1 MLSVVVLFTLWGCQT
16 DSISD
21 TYWRNNQTGEWLIGF
36 TEGKVVYDCKVW
48 DIISQTDKED
58 AYTILAENNG
68 ERLVVKME
76 PDVDG
81 KRMVSIGDVKAEC
94 SFIDEKFL
102 PDYPEK
108 DTLATFA
115 DNHYREGDS
124 VTIVGWILSKSDIVN
139 WLREHVAEDG
149 GNKDEAVVQT
159 TNIFTDQQE
168 TFTTPIDAEGHFTL
182 RMPIINTTPLYI
194 KIGNRTTMLVAEP
207 NETYFMLIDPAEDK
221 KLFMG
226 KNARLQNEINAHYI
240 SSHGYGSRELEAM
253 GGVMNILDNITK
265 QTKSKMQELDN
276 MCKEHP
282 TLSERYRA
290 YFRQTFLI
298 DNAHA
303 LMQGMYLVPDFA
315 LPEEYIKTVDEDYWK
330 EFAEPYT
337 LTDYRF
343 SYFMRDCGAY
353 LQMHVQDK
361 LDHTMM
367 SILSAAEKDGFF
379 KLSAK
384 DKEAIRR
391 YDEAYPAYNEK
402 RKNAPDSLRKEIE
415 DEFGENDFVKAVL
428 EIQSRNP
435 EYEDYSLEKFTL
447 NELKQIIQELDA
459 LGWSETA
466 KDIHLCRYL
475 IQQLDWSRKPLSAD
489 LLALADEHIHLP
501 LARKVLQAKN
511 DSYVNI
517 GQRTLTHADNL
528 KSNEALADM
537 SDGEKIFR
545 KIIEPNKGKIILL
558 DVWGTWCSPCKQR
571 LSHSQEEYERLKDFD
586 IVYLYLANN
595 SSDESWK
602 NVIKEY
608 RVEGDNVVHYNL
620 PKAQQTAIEHYLGV
634 TYFPTYKLIDRN
646 GTILNVNA
654 DPQNLDALAELLKRM
669 K

>member
-1 MLSVVVLFTLWGCQT
+1 M
-16 DSISD
+16 
-21 TYWRNNQTGEWLIGF
+21 
-36 TEGKVVYDCKVW
+36 
-48 DIISQTDKED
+48 
-58 AYTILAENNG
+58 
-68 ERLVVKME
+68 
-76 PDVDG
+76 
-81 KRMVSIGDVKAEC
+81 
-94 SFIDEKFL
+94 
-102 PDYPEK
+102 
-108 DTLATFA
+108 
-115 DNHYREGDS
+115 
-124 VTIVGWILSKSDIVN
+124 
-139 WLREHVAEDG
+139 
-149 GNKDEAVVQT
+149 
-159 TNIFTDQQE
+159 
-168 TFTTPIDAEGHFTL
+168 
-182 RMPIINTTPLYI
+182 
-194 KIGNRTTMLVAEP
+194 
-207 NETYFMLIDPAEDK
+207 
-221 KLFMG
+221 
-226 KNARLQNEINAHYI
+226 
-240 SSHGYGSRELEAM
+240 
-253 GGVMNILDNITK
+253 
-265 QTKSKMQELDN
+265 
-276 MCKEHP
+276 
-282 TLSERYRA
+282 
-290 YFRQTFLI
+290 I
-298 DNAHA
+298 DNARA
-303 LMQGMYLVPDFA
+303 LMQGMYFLPDFA

-337 LTDYRF
+337 LVDYGF
-343 SYFMRDCGAY
+343 AYFMRDYEAY

-367 SILSAAEKDGFF
+367 SILSAAEKDGLF

-391 YDEAYPAYNEK
+391 HDEAYPAYNEK

-435 EYEDYSLEKFTL
+435 EYEDYSLARFTL

-466 KDIHLCRYL
+466 QDIHLSRYL
-475 IQQLDWSRKPLSAD
+475 IQHLDWSRKPLSAD

-517 GQRTLTHADNL
+517 GQRALTHADNL
-528 KSNEALADM
+528 KSNEAIEDM
-537 SDGEKIFR
+537 SDGEKILR
-545 KIIEPNKGKIILL
+545 KIIEPYKGKIILL

-620 PKAQQTAIEHYLGV
+620 PEAQQTAVEHFLGV

-654 DPQNLDALAELLKRM
+654 DPQDLEALAGLFKRM